1 MAITYPYYYYVM
13 VTVALIQLATLS
25 SLLYQVIKES
35 RRHVEGGQSP
45 VKSLELSYVNQ
56 LEFDMPSRNPQITVS
71 TESSESIRV
80 IDEDEVKVLAFLLSR
95 GGEIDEDEVKVLA
108 FLLSRGGETYQAE
121 IARELG
127 LPKSTVSRIIRRL
140 YEKGLITV
148 RRVGRFSYV
157 RITDVDYVNE
167 LINRSRRG

>member
-56 LEFDMPSRNPQITVS
+56 LEFDRPSRNPQITVS

-80 IDEDEVKVLAFLLSR
+80 
-95 GGEIDEDEVKVLA
+95 IDEDEVKVLA

-157 RITDVDYVNE
+157 RITDVDYANE

>member
-1 MAITYPYYYYVM
+1 MAITYPYYYYV
-13 VTVALIQLATLS
+13 VITVALIQLATLS

-35 RRHVEGGQSP
+35 RKHVEGGQSP
-45 VKSLELSYVNQ
+45 VKSLESSYVNQ
-56 LEFDMPSRNPQITVS
+56 LEFDMPNRNPQITVS

-80 IDEDEVKVLAFLLSR
+80 INEDEVR
-95 GGEIDEDEVKVLA
+95 VLA

-167 LINRSRRG
+167 LVNKSRRGQPRV

>member
-95 GGEIDEDEVKVLA
+95 GGE
-108 FLLSRGGETYQAE
+108 TYQAE

-157 RITDVDYVNE
+157 RITDVDYANE

>member
-56 LEFDMPSRNPQITVS
+56 LEFDRPSRNPQITVS

-80 IDEDEVKVLAFLLSR
+80 
-95 GGEIDEDEVKVLA
+95 IDEDEVKVLA

-157 RITDVDYVNE
+157 RITDVDYANE
-167 LINRSRRG
+167 LINKSRRG

>member
-95 GGEIDEDEVKVLA
+95 GGE
-108 FLLSRGGETYQAE
+108 TYQAE